1 METMQP
7 YTEKAL
13 AHILLIELLA
23 SPTRYDGKRVSSVP
37 RLLHFFYP
45 SALPTGRNKF
55 TKETSVDRI
64 ETQDYILGN
73 LQAQRVVEIGP
84 SNVLTTM
91 MKRTWEMKFA
101 AGDKSRNLH
110 RTFIGPRDGYAEAY
124 YQTYH
129 TAMDDEDPMP
139 SGSRAGDQGRPE
151 QRPSSASTER
161 LTGPTQPERSVSP
174 VTHVAPDMSLT
185 LLDDTPV
192 PASIIVRTL
201 VAIKLKKQPRDIIL
215 DQTISGL
222 VGGRSTLS
230 NEIVG
235 DIQAEFPAH
244 VPERPEDTALAELGQ
259 SLGTAHDGRLGR
271 ATASL
276 VARMISSKFP
286 GDYGQSRVRQV
297 LNERLGLGPM
307 RQDAVLL
314 LALTKQPATRLT
326 SPAASDAFLT
336 EVAAEYL
343 HEQGLALPRPPAA
356 TGRSPG
362 AAAPLVDA
370 EALHAS
376 NGKNISLIR
385 NVAET
390 LSHHLAGQGH
400 DAPPGNSA
408 DAAVEAAAAST
419 ELLDMWLA
427 EHGDDYATG
436 IRPAFDARKE
446 RVYDSYWNWSSEDVT
461 RLLVLCSDPCAEHS
475 DLVDDLSASIV
486 NRACD
491 RTVSQLR
498 YLASKAGAQGAEGKH
513 QFKTLALLYEACL
526 ASKDR
531 DPVFVD
537 REPDSAPSPLVESD
551 GSPSILQV
559 PPNACSREEAQVGIP
574 PSKPETA
581 YATGSPPVGEFTVG
595 EFRDGACSF
604 SRRLTSLYANDR
616 RIAKHCGF
624 TFAGRN
630 VLLTGAGK
638 NSIGF
643 HILRRLLSGG
653 ARVILTTS
661 SYSPET
667 TRMYQGLYAKYG
679 AKGSILRVV
688 PFNQGSRQDVES
700 LVQWISDDGTRDL
713 DFIIPFAALSES
725 GRDIEN
731 LDSRSEVAHRAMLV
745 NLLRM
750 LGAVA
755 RAKRA
760 RGVLT
765 RPATV
770 VLPLSP
776 NHGLMGSD
784 GLYSESKRSLEAL
797 MSKWVS
803 ESWSDYLSLL
813 GVVIGWTRGTGLMAE
828 NDVVAQGVEALG
840 ARTFRSSEM
849 ATSIATLMGGS
860 INAECQLLPL
870 MVDLSGGMGKIR
882 DFAKAVTT
890 IRRSLRSSAD
900 TQRAVAWERSRDA
913 AVAAG
918 PRASAAGGKTKA
930 LSARANIKLSLP
942 RLPDYD
948 KEIPPLAGSLEGMVD
963 LSRTVVITGFA
974 ELGPHGNSRT
984 RWEMEAA
991 GELSLEGCVE
1001 LAWMMGLIKHHSGT
1015 ANGGSPLSGWVDAKT
1030 SVAVDE
1036 ADIPARYM
1044 STILA
1049 HTGLRRIEPEMCDNA
1064 YDPER
1069 KESLQE
1075 VVLQR
1080 DLSPFDATP
1089 EAAENLRRKHG
1100 DRAVVTRGGSSEMCR
1115 VQLKAGATIMVPR
1128 AGRFNRTVAGQIPTG
1143 WSAKRYGVADEI
1155 IEQVDPVTLFSLVC
1169 VVEALLC
1176 SGITDPYEWY
1186 RYIHVSELGNCL
1198 GSSMGGLS
1206 SLRQMHRGRFVDGLV
1221 KGDVLQETFVNT
1233 TGAWVNMLLTS
1244 AAGPIRTPV
1253 GACATSLES
1262 LDAACDLITAR
1273 KAKVVL
1279 VGGVEDFVEDV
1290 SFEFGN
1296 MQATCDTDAE
1306 FARGRSPAEMSRPT
1320 ASSRSGFVEA
1330 QGCGVQVVT
1339 SAELALEMGLP
1350 IYGIV
1355 AYTNMAADKA
1365 GRSVPAPGKG
1375 VLVNAREPGP
1385 AVAASPLRPVAA
1397 GHAPP
1402 PWPILDL
1409 DHRRRMLTRRREQIR
1424 EYVQDSLARL
1434 EEEVAAS
1441 RQLKTLLVG
1450 EEELDEY
1457 RQQLVE
1463 AIREDARRQDADAA
1477 FSLGN
1482 EFWKGDEKQRISPI
1496 RGSLATWGLSIDDI
1510 SVASLHGTST
1520 AKNDLNEP
1528 SVIQEQMRH
1537 LGRREG
1543 NLLPCVCQKWLTGH
1557 SKGAAGAWMVNGC
1570 LQMLDSGLVPGN
1582 RNADNVDELLRQH
1595 RHLLFPGTTVRLGG
1609 NGAGIKAC
1617 SVTSFGFGQK
1627 GAQAI
1632 LVHPRYL
1639 FATVPKERYQTYT
1652 EKRDKRWQRACQAH
1666 STAMMHENMVS
1677 ACVKEQPP
1685 YPPDSEVSVLLD
1697 PSVRF
1702 GAVAQGLTAS

>member
-1 METMQP
+1 
-7 YTEKAL
+7 
-13 AHILLIELLA
+13 
-23 SPTRYDGKRVSSVP
+23 
-37 RLLHFFYP
+37 
-45 SALPTGRNKF
+45 
-55 TKETSVDRI
+55 
-64 ETQDYILGN
+64 
-73 LQAQRVVEIGP
+73 
-84 SNVLTTM
+84 M
-91 MKRTWEMKFA
+91 MKRTWEMKYA
-101 AGDKSRNLH
+101 AGDQSRNIH
-110 RTFIGPRDGYAEAY
+110 RDFIGPRDGHAEAY
-124 YQTYH
+124 YQANH
-129 TAMDDEDPMP
+129 RAVDGEDPKP
-139 SGSRAGDQGRPE
+139 SESRAGDQGRPE
-151 QRPSSASTER
+151 KRPSSASTEQ
-161 LTGPTQPERSVSP
+161 LVGPTQPEMSVLP
-174 VTHVAPDMSLT
+174 VTHVTPDMSLP

-192 PASIIVRTL
+192 PASVIVRTL
-201 VAIKLKKQPRDIIL
+201 VAIKLKKQPGDITL
-215 DQTISGL
+215 DQTINGL

-244 VPERPEDTALAELGQ
+244 VPERPEETALADLGQ

-286 GDYGQSRVRQV
+286 GEYGQSRVRQV
-297 LNERLGLGPM
+297 LSGRLGLGPM

-343 HEQGLALPRPPAA
+343 QGAGLTLPRPPAA
-356 TGRSPG
+356 TGHSPG
-362 AAAPLVDA
+362 TAAALVDA
-370 EALHAS
+370 EALHAL
-376 NGKNISLIR
+376 NEKNISLIR
-385 NVAET
+385 DVAET
-390 LSHHLAGQGH
+390 LSHHLAGQGR
-400 DAPPGNSA
+400 DTPPEDSA
-408 DAAVEAAAAST
+408 NAAAST

-427 EHGDDYATG
+427 EHGNDYASG
-436 IRPAFDARKE
+436 IRPVFDARKA

-461 RLLVLCSDPCAEHS
+461 RLLVLCSDPSPEHS

-498 YLASKAGAQGAEGKH
+498 YLASMAEAQGAEGMY
-513 QFKTLALLYEACL
+513 QFKKLALLYEACL
-526 ASKDR
+526 ASRNR

-537 REPDSAPSPLVESD
+537 REPDSAPSILVEGD
-551 GSPSILQV
+551 GHGTTSTFQV
-559 PPNACSREEAQVGIP
+559 PRAMSSQEEEEVETRPNKSEN
-574 PSKPETA
+574 T
-581 YATGSPPVGEFTVG
+581 YATGSPPVGELTIG
-595 EFRDGACSF
+595 EFRDGTCSL
-604 SRRLTSLYANDR
+604 SRRLTSLYADDR
-616 RIAKHCGF
+616 RTAKHCGF
-624 TFAGRN
+624 TFAGKN

-638 NSIGF
+638 DSIGF
-643 HILRRLLSGG
+643 HILRHLLSGG
-653 ARVILTTS
+653 ARVVLTTS
-661 SYSPET
+661 SYSAET
-667 TRMYQGLYAKYG
+667 TRMYQSLYAGYG

-700 LVQWISDDGTRDL
+700 LVQWISDDGTGDL
-713 DFIIPFAALSES
+713 DFIVPFAAVSES

-731 LDSRSEVAHRAMLV
+731 LDSRSEVAHRVMLV

-755 RAKRA
+755 RSKRN
-760 RGVLT
+760 RSVIT

-776 NHGLMGSD
+776 NHGLMGGD
-784 GLYSESKRSLEAL
+784 GLYAESKRSLEAL
-797 MSKWVS
+797 MSKWAS

-813 GVVIGWTRGTGLMAE
+813 GVVIGWTRGTGLMAD
-828 NDVVAQGVEALG
+828 NDGVAQGVEALG
-840 ARTFRSSEM
+840 VRTFSSSEM

-860 INAECQLLPL
+860 INAECQLVPL
-870 MVDLSGGMGKIR
+870 MADLSGGMGKIR
-882 DFAKAVTT
+882 DLAKAMTT
-890 IRRSLRSSAD
+890 IRRSLRNSAD
-900 TQRAVAWERSRDA
+900 TQRAVAREKSRDA

-918 PRASAAGGKTKA
+918 PRRLQATAAGGKT
-930 LSARANIKLSLP
+930 LSVRANIKLSLP

-948 KEIPPLAGSLEGMVD
+948 KEILPLAGSLEGMVD

-1001 LAWMMGLIKHHSGT
+1001 MAWIMGLIKYHSGT
-1015 ANGGSPLSGWVDAKT
+1015 AKDGSPLLGWVDAET

-1044 STILA
+1044 ATILS
-1049 HTGLRRIEPEMCDNA
+1049 HTGLRTIEPDMCDNG

-1089 EAAENLRRKHG
+1089 AAAENLRRKHG
-1100 DRAVVTRGGSSEMCR
+1100 DKALITRSESSDMCR
-1115 VQLKAGATIMVPR
+1115 VQLKAGAAIMVPR

-1143 WSAKRYGVADEI
+1143 WSAKRYGIGDDI
-1155 IEQVDPVTLFSLVC
+1155 IEQVDPITLFSLVC

-1186 RYIHVSELGNCL
+1186 RHIHVSELGNCL

-1206 SLRQMHRGRFVDGLV
+1206 SLRQMHRGRFVDGQV
-1221 KGDVLQETFVNT
+1221 KSDVLQETFVNT

-1244 AAGPIRTPV
+1244 SAGPIRTPV

-1296 MQATCDTDAE
+1296 MKATCDTDAE

-1330 QGCGVQVVT
+1330 QGCGVQVLT

-1385 AVAASPLRPVAA
+1385 GPTVAASPLPSVTS
-1397 GHAPP
+1397 
-1402 PWPILDL
+1402 WPILDL
-1409 DHRRRMLTRRREQIR
+1409 AHRRRMLARRREQIR

-1434 EEEVAAS
+1434 DEEIAAS
-1441 RQLKTLLVG
+1441 TQLKTFLVSQ
-1450 EEELDEY
+1450 EELDEY
-1457 RQQLVE
+1457 RQQHVE
-1463 AIREDARRQDADAA
+1463 AIRDDARRQDADAA

-1520 AKNDLNEP
+1520 VKNDINEP
-1528 SVIQEQMRH
+1528 SVIQHQMRH

-1570 LQMLDSGLVPGN
+1570 LQMMDSGLVPGN
-1582 RNADNVDELLRQH
+1582 RNADNVDQLLRQH
-1595 RHLLFPGTTVRLGG
+1595 QHLLFPGSTVRLGDS
-1609 NGAGIKAC
+1609 GAGIKAC

-1639 FATVPKERYQTYT
+1639 FATVPKERYQAYT
-1652 EKRDKRWQRACQAH
+1652 KKRDKRWQRACQAH

-1685 YPPDSEVSVLLD
+1685 YPLESEVSVLLD
-1697 PSVRF
+1697 PSARF
-1702 GAVAQGLTAS
+1702 GAVDQGLAAA